1 LKIRLTPSKYLVLAS
16 IALFGAVG
24 DTCLERG
31 MNLIG
36 HVSITHPASL
46 ITAIFTPWIAIGIV
60 LLLAFFAAYSYALSW
75 ADLTFVLP
83 ATSLGYVLIALI
95 AQFFLHEQVT
105 LTRWIGI
112 LLVSGGVGIV
122 AGGPAFTVTPKEHAP
137 PLRHA
142 AEGSNG

>member
-1 LKIRLTPSKYLVLAS
+1 MTLRKYLVLAS

-31 MNLIG
+31 MNAIG
-36 HVSITHPASL
+36 HVSIGNAGAL
-46 ITAIFTPWIAIGIV
+46 ISAIFTPWIALGIV
-60 LLLAFFAAYSYALSW
+60 LLLGFFAAYTIALSW

-83 ATSLGYVLIALI
+83 ATSLGYVLIALF
-95 AQFFLHEQVT
+95 AQFFLHQEVT

-122 AGGPAFTVTPKEHAP
+122 AGGPALTIAPKDHAVSAQP
-137 PLRHA
+137 RS
-142 AEGSNG
+142 EGTTAG